1 MHEMKLY
8 IAEATVPR
16 GAPEPA
22 LFVQAIGWLDRDG
35 KGIRYR
41 TIYQHEL
48 HGLREAPLPAR

>member
-1 MHEMKLY
+1 MKLY